1 MLYMVFERK
10 EAVVMTNK
18 SLGQSL
24 RRLRKERG
32 FSQKCIAQRLS
43 MSRQK
48 YARIEKGIN
57 DVTISVL
64 EILADVYG
72 IPVSVIME
80 LAHSDDQLFN
90 GENKNDIASI
100 ADMLDFFYANK
111 HIYERMHINEYG

>member
-1 MLYMVFERK
+1 
-10 EAVVMTNK
+10 MTNK

-111 HIYERMHINEYG
+111 HIYERMHINEYA